1 MRKSTHFFDFFLR
14 FNPKEEK
21 EEKVEDSESV
31 IRTKETK
38 RFYFFGDLLNEKMK
52 IIGEIQ
58 NIIKK
63 EKYDLSLNSLF
74 DEKRYSKIIEA
85 IPEEYH
91 PNIIVAINH
100 YNDVYKG
107 FVEWDNNNKEK
118 NLDANSIV
126 YPEKDIMIIKDDTI
140 QYNN

>member
-1 MRKSTHFFDFFLR
+1 M
-14 FNPKEEK
+14 
-21 EEKVEDSESV
+21 EDSESI
-31 IRTKETK
+31 IRTNETK
-38 RFYFFGDLLNEKMK
+38 RFYFFGDLLNGKMK
-52 IIGEIQ
+52 IIEEIQ

-74 DEKRYSKIIEA
+74 DENRYSKIIEA
-85 IPEEYH
+85 IPEEYR

-100 YNDVYKG
+100 YNEVYKG

-126 YPEKDIMIIKDDTI
+126 YPEKEIMIIKDDTI